1 MPPCALGEA
10 AYRELLAAEY
20 AVAQAA
26 PSLDGPSWY
35 ATHVEVA
42 ASGDVGFTFGPWTT
56 AAAAAGTDAATTPA
70 ASATTPAAAA
80 TGAATQGQFLS
91 IWVRDSACRWQ
102 VQFDAGISYAAAPAQ
117 AQLSAAQAAQGQGAQ
132 GQGAQGQG
140 AQGQGA
146 QGQGAQG
153 QGAQGQ
159 GAHAAYQAPSAPPA
173 SLITENAVGQ
183 AIGGFQ
189 RASLEDGIA
198 AGLRTYARNSG
209 FLLLWEGEMPM
220 ELPAANG
227 YFTRHT
233 MLGQWQQEASG
244 SSADATLVYST
255 GVFVEA
261 KHQRRYAG
269 AQIWQYDPKVA
280 NWGLRILF
288 IAP

>member
-26 PSLDGPSWY
+26 PSVDGPSWY
-35 ATHVEVA
+35 AAHVEVA
-42 ASGDVGFTFGPWTT
+42 ASGDVGFTLGPWTT
-56 AAAAAGTDAATTPA
+56 AAAGATT
-70 ASATTPAAAA
+70 TAAAA
-80 TGAATQGQFLS
+80 TGAAAQGQFLS

-117 AQLSAAQAAQGQGAQ
+117 AQLSAAQAAQAE
-132 GQGAQGQG
+132 
-140 AQGQGA
+140 
-146 QGQGAQG
+146 
-153 QGAQGQ
+153 GAQGQ

-173 SLITENAVGQ
+173 SLITEDAVGQ

-198 AGLRTYARNSG
+198 AGLRTYARNGG

-220 ELPAANG
+220 ELPAANA
-227 YFTRHT
+227 YFTHHAL
-233 MLGQWQQEASG
+233 LGQWQPEASG

-255 GVFVEA
+255 GAFVEA